1 MEKHE
6 IVLRYNVYDKD
17 SDLPKNDST
26 LLHHAISAA
35 KTAYAPYS
43 SFRVGAAVL
52 LENGEVITGS
62 NQENA
67 AYPSGMCA
75 ERVALFYATSRFPGI
90 PVLAIAIT
98 AQTNDFEIEGPITPC
113 GPCRQ
118 VLAESEMRFEKKIKL
133 IMQAGKGKIYLAN
146 GVSQML
152 PLMFHADK
160 LKKTIRN
167 GVDLNQNL

>member
-6 IVLRYNVYDKD
+6 IVLNYNVYDKD
-17 SDLPKNDST
+17 SDLPKKDSI
-26 LLHHAISAA
+26 LLQHAISAA
-35 KTAYAPYS
+35 QTAYAPYS

-52 LENGEVITGS
+52 LGNGEVITGS

-75 ERVALFYATSRFPGI
+75 ERVALYYASSRFPGI
-90 PVLAIAIT
+90 PVIAIAIT

-113 GPCRQ
+113 GSCRQ
-118 VLAESEMRFEKKIKL
+118 VMSESEMRFEKKIKL
-133 IMQAGKGKIYLAN
+133 IMQADKGKIYLTD

-152 PLMFHADK
+152 PLMFHAEK
-160 LKKTIRN
+160 LKKKIRN